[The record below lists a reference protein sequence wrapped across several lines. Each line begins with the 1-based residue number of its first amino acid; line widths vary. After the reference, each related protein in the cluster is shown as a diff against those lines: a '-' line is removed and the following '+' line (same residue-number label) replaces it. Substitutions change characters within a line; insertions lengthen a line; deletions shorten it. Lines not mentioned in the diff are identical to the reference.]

1 MIALASEQLLA
12 DTALNNN
19 KGVHSMNA
27 ATHPSTSLHC
37 LSYWAQKTPD
47 RVYLTQPFPD
57 GSTQDITWG
66 EAADQ
71 VARMAA
77 HLRSLNIP
85 EHSNV
90 ALLGRNSAHWVLAD
104 LAIWAAGH
112 VSVPLYP
119 TLNGDTA
126 AYILEHSEAR
136 LLFLGKMDGTVD
148 GWNDIK
154 DILPVD
160 LPLISLPMSPRR
172 DTPQWTD
179 IVANTAPQPMHSPS
193 PTDLATIVYTSGST
207 GRPKGVMHSFQSLIS
222 VADGLKQLFPVN
234 QDDRML
240 SYLPL
245 AHVAERAA
253 VENLSLFYGFHLY
266 FANSL
271 ESFQEDLQRAR
282 PTLFFSVP
290 RLWMKFYLAINEKL
304 SPGKQKLLFNLPLVN
319 RLVKKKVLTQLGLNH
334 CRAALTGAAPLSP
347 EIIAWY
353 RNLGLELLE
362 VYGMSE
368 NFGYSHSNRPGQTR
382 VGTVGVANPGVEH
395 RIGDNGE
402 VQVKSPG
409 QMLGYYRNEEKT
421 REDLTEDG
429 FLKTGDMG
437 EIDSDGYLRITGRVK
452 DLFKTAKGK
461 YVVPVPLESR
471 FNHPKLEAV
480 CVAGANQPQP
490 CALILLAEETREE
503 LAAHSNHDELEREL
517 TEVLTRVNA
526 EAEPHEKLAFA
537 VVVNEPWRIENG
549 MLTPTLKIKRNVI
562 ESHYADRMAG
572 WYDQNRRIVWE

>member
-1 MIALASEQLLA
+1 
-12 DTALNNN
+12 
-19 KGVHSMNA
+19 MNA

-85 EHSNV
+85 EHSNI

-319 RLVKKKVLTQLGLNH
+319 LLVKKKVLTQLGLNH

-490 CALILLAEETREE
+490 CALILLSEETREE